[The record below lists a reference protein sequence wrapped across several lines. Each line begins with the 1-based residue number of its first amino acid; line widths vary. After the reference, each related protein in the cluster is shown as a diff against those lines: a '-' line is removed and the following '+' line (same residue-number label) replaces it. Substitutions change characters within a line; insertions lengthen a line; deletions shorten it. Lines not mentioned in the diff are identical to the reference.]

1 MIPLKYHEA
10 AEEEL
15 LHEIAYLELRLP
27 GLGRRF
33 YNEIQRV
40 EKLMAQFPESGQEIS
55 PGLRRCALRA
65 FPFSLIYSVEKDSLL
80 ILAVAHQR
88 RRPGY
93 GLGRSTP

>member
-1 MIPLKYHEA
+1 VSPVKYHEA

-15 LHEIAYLELRLP
+15 LNEIAYWELRAP

-33 YNEIQRV
+33 YREVQRA
-40 EKLMAQFPESGQEIS
+40 ENRIAKFPESGRQMS
-55 PGLRRCALRA
+55 PDLRQLPLRA
-65 FPFSLIYSVEKDSLL
+65 FPFSLIYSIEKDGLV

-93 GLGRSTP
+93 WLRRSSR

>member
-1 MIPLKYHEA
+1 MSTLKYHEA

-15 LHEIAYLELRLP
+15 LSEITYLELRLP

-33 YNEIQRV
+33 YREVQRA
-40 EKLMAQFPESGQEIS
+40 EKVLAQFPESGREIS
-55 PGLRRCALRA
+55 PGLRKCALRA
-65 FPFSLIYSVEKDSLL
+65 FPFSLIYSIEKDSLL

-93 GLGRSTP
+93 WLGRSAG

>member
-1 MIPLKYHEA
+1 VISVKYHEA

-15 LHEIAYLELRLP
+15 LSEIAYFELHLP

-33 YNEIQRV
+33 YTEVQRV
-40 EKLMAQFPESGQEIS
+40 EKLLAQFPQSGQEIS
-55 PGLRRCALRA
+55 PGARKYAMRA
-65 FPFSLIYSVEKDSLL
+65 FPFSLIYSIEKDSLL

-93 GLGRSTP
+93 WLRRSAP